1 MITATDTQHLRGLNP
16 EQRTAVIHVDGPLL
30 ILAGAGTGKTKTLVH
45 RIAHL
50 IRAAKVA
57 PETIVGVT
65 FTNRAADEMRER
77 VESFIGAE
85 AKRVTLSTFHSLGVR
100 ILRTHYKKLG
110 LPARFAIYSTS
121 DQLAALKMACAEISI
136 DNNAFDIKRILRQI
150 SAWKNGRVTAAR
162 AAQIVAETVA
172 TGTRADDYD
181 VLAADAYY
189 KYEEIL
195 RASGAVD
202 FDDLLL
208 LPLRLLEEHEDA
220 RREVWKRW
228 HHVMID
234 EYQDTNAVQFELARL
249 LAGSRRNLCVVG
261 DDDQSIYGFRGAE
274 VGNILDFETHF
285 PGAKV
290 VRLEENYR
298 STRRIIAA
306 ANAVI
311 AGNQLRHAKKLRT
324 SNAMGD
330 AIDWYEHGDDLAEA
344 ETVAREMATRRL
356 THKLKWGD
364 IGILYRT
371 NTQART
377 LEEALRR
384 RNVPYKVVGG
394 TSFFERKEVGDAIAY
409 LRVAAHPRDEI
420 ALRRIINYPARGIGR
435 TTIIKVAELA
445 EKRGGTFVKMM
456 ADIDAADVGAAAHKS
471 ISQFADTIRMARD
484 TLRAAEEDAA
494 VIPPRQEEPT
504 PIATWAKKLFESVGL
519 EDAIRDDPRNEKSA
533 QQRVDNVRDLV
544 GSIIRYERKR
554 WNEKLAVEAP
564 ADWKPP
570 TLIDALGVLALDD
583 LSDEDEEPRTDENRV
598 TLMTLHSAKGLE
610 FKDVYVVGLEEGI
623 LPHSRSIDENS
634 LDEERRLMYVGI
646 TRARERLT
654 LSCCKKRKR
663 GGDYIDVLPS
673 RFLNEIPAELLNAR
687 SSTQQLAPEESE
699 NLRKN
704 FFASMKSMLDPDQS

>member
-1 MITATDTQHLRGLNP
+1 
-16 EQRTAVIHVDGPLL
+16 V
-30 ILAGAGTGKTKTLVH
+30 
-45 RIAHL
+45 
-50 IRAAKVA
+50 
-57 PETIVGVT
+57 
-65 FTNRAADEMRER
+65 
-77 VESFIGAE
+77 
-85 AKRVTLSTFHSLGVR
+85 LS
-100 ILRTHYKKLG
+100 
-110 LPARFAIYSTS
+110 
-121 DQLAALKMACAEISI
+121 
-136 DNNAFDIKRILRQI
+136 
-150 SAWKNGRVTAAR
+150 
-162 AAQIVAETVA
+162 
-172 TGTRADDYD
+172 
-181 VLAADAYY
+181 ADAYY

-220 RREVWKRW
+220 RRDVWKRW

-234 EYQDTNAVQFELARL
+234 EYQDTNAVQFELARM

-330 AIDWYEHGDDLAEA
+330 SIDWYEHADDLAEA
-344 ETVAREMATRRL
+344 ETVARELATRRL

-445 EKRGGTFVKMM
+445 QQRGGTFVKMM
-456 ADIDAADVGAAAHKS
+456 ADVDVADVGAAAQKS
-471 ISQFADTIRMARD
+471 IAQFASIIGTARE
-484 TLRAAEEDAA
+484 TLRAAEEVAA
-494 VIPPRQEEPT
+494 VTPPRQEEPT

-554 WNEKLAVEAP
+554 WNEKLAVDPGDE
-564 ADWKPP
+564 WKPP
-570 TLIDALGVLALDD
+570 TLVDALSILALDD
-583 LSDEDEEPRTDENRV
+583 LADEDEEPRTDENRV

-623 LPHSRSIDENS
+623 LPHSRSIDENT

-663 GGDYIDVLPS
+663 GGDYTDVLPS
-673 RFLNEIPAELLNAR
+673 RFINEIPAELLNAR
-687 SSTQQLAPEESE
+687 SASEQLAPEESE

-704 FFASMKSMLDPDQS
+704 FFASMKTMLDPDQA